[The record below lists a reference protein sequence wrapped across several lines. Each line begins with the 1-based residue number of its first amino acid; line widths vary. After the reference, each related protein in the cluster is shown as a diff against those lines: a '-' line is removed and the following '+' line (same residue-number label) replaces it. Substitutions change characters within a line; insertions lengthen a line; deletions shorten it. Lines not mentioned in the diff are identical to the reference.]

1 MIIFAIVVKTI
12 KSSRL
17 EYDKNEQVTHLQRT
31 YFCVR
36 VIKLRHQVVKLLRH
50 NPDWK
55 TSTIFSLKKNFMS
68 TRNKSCFLK
77 CCKEFFY
84 CLQY

>member
-1 MIIFAIVVKTI
+1 MKVCSIVVKAI

-17 EYDKNEQVTHLQRT
+17 AYDKYEQVTHLQRT

-36 VIKLRHQVVKLLRH
+36 VIKLRHQVVKMLRH

-55 TSTIFSLKKNFMS
+55 TSTIFSLKNDFMS
-68 TRNKSCFLK
+68 TRRKSCFLK
-77 CCKEFFY
+77 YCKEFFY